1 MLRHAVYLSDNFND
15 VNDGTPLKPCFMDYR
30 NPGLEW
36 FDPDL
41 DELWKTYYWRVDE
54 YHKKTLPGCSAAP
67 VLTKGDI
74 WSFTTG
80 CELIDGDI
88 NRDCVVNFLD
98 YAMLADDWREC
109 VFFPDD
115 VTP

>member
-1 MLRHAVYLSDNFND
+1 LLKHAVYFGDDYWPVLNAGTSDPEF
-15 VNDGTPLKPCFMDYR
+15 KCYR
-30 NPGLEW
+30 NPPLEW

-67 VLTKGDI
+67 MLTKGDI

-80 CELIDGDI
+80 CDLIDGDI
-88 NRDCVVNFLD
+88 NLDCVVNFLD
-98 YAMLADDWREC
+98 YAMLADAGVSAYSSPR
-109 VFFPDD
+109 
-115 VTP
+115 T